1 MAADRVANVGDGA
14 AGRDVTMEAGD
25 EDAMAVNG
33 VGVEE
38 HGEAVASEAAMRDR
52 MAENVA
58 EDLHAME
65 AMAALLRIDCST
77 TVYLRQHREMGE
89 ADCARAE
96 VDDDGH
102 RDGVVPVA
110 VRHADVADEEEVC
123 LR

>member
-1 MAADRVANVGDGA
+1 MASEEA
-14 AGRDVTMEAGD
+14 AHDEMEG
-25 EDAMAVNG
+25 N
-33 VGVEE
+33 
-38 HGEAVASEAAMRDR
+38 AVA
-52 MAENVA
+52 
-58 EDLHAME
+58 DLRAME
-65 AMAALLRIDCST
+65 AMAALLRIDCLT
-77 TVYLRQHREMGE
+77 TVCLRLYREMGE